1 VRKMN
6 VSRFICMLVAGIAII
21 GFTTIGYT
29 TEEIKTEAATEV
41 VLDVKGMTC
50 GGCESKVKT
59 ALMNCEGVTDCEVNW
74 KESKAMVMVLAGS
87 ANTAEMIK
95 AIEETGFSAESTE
108 EIQYGAEPNTE

>member
-1 VRKMN
+1 MN
-6 VSRFICMLVAGIAII
+6 ISRFICMFIAGIAII

-29 TEEIKTEAATEV
+29 TEEIKAGAENATEV

-74 KESKAMVMVLAGS
+74 EESKAMVMVLAGS

-95 AIEETGFSAESTE
+95 AVEETGFSAESTDA
-108 EIQYGAEPNTE
+108 IQYGAKPNTE